1 MSDFTKREL
10 LRVMALTMGAL
21 ALTQPAWSEDQ
32 PIKIGTSMA
41 LSGPLAG
48 GGRQSQLALQ
58 MWVEDV
64 NSRGGLLGRKVEL
77 VTYDDQ
83 GSPAQSPGIFSK
95 LIDLDK
101 ADLLIAPYGTVP
113 AAAVMPLVK
122 ERGRLLIGQIGY
134 QINSKVHH
142 DMWFNNSPWNDAES
156 WVGGFFKLGETVG
169 VKKVAFLAADQEFSQ
184 NILAGAKALAGK
196 AGFETVYEQTYP
208 PTTVD
213 FSAMIRAIRAASPDM
228 VFVASYPADSTA
240 IIRAVNEIG
249 VGSSVKLFGGGMVGL
264 QYASVMQ
271 ALGSQ
276 LNGVVN
282 YHTYV
287 PEKTMAFPGVKEFL
301 DRYAEKAKAAKVETL
316 GYYVAPFSYASG
328 QILEQAVKATGSLDN
343 AELAKYLRTN
353 EVQTIVGPIRW
364 GTDGEWS
371 QPRVVMVQ
379 FRDVKDGDAE
389 QFRQEGK
396 QVIVYPDKYK
406 TGDLVSPLSGAQGR

>member
-1 MSDFTKREL
+1 
-10 LRVMALTMGAL
+10 MGAL

-32 PIKIGTSMA
+32 PIKIGSSMA

-184 NILAGAKALAGK
+184 NILAGAKVLAGK

>member
-32 PIKIGTSMA
+32 PIKIGSSMA

-95 LIDLDK
+95 LIDLDN

>member
-32 PIKIGTSMA
+32 PIKIGSSMA

-184 NILAGAKALAGK
+184 NILAGAKVLAGK

>member
-32 PIKIGTSMA
+32 PIKIGSSMA

-95 LIDLDK
+95 LIDLDN

-184 NILAGAKALAGK
+184 NILAGAKVLAGK

>member
-1 MSDFTKREL
+1 MRGIVLGLGLVLPQT
-10 LRVMALTMGAL
+10 GW
-21 ALTQPAWSEDQ
+21 TQEP

-58 MWVEDV
+58 MWAEDV
-64 NSRGGLLGRKVEL
+64 NARGGMLGRKVEL

-83 GSPAQSPGIFSK
+83 ASPAQTPGIFSK
-95 LIDLDK
+95 LVDLDK
-101 ADLLIAPYGTVP
+101 VNLLIAPYGTVP
-113 AAAVMPLVK
+113 AAAVMPLAK
-122 ERGRLLIGQIGY
+122 ERRLLLVGQIGY
-134 QINSKVHH
+134 QINSKAKH
-142 DMWFNNSPWNDAES
+142 DMWFNNSPWSDAES
-156 WVGGFFKLGETVG
+156 WVGGYFRLGQSVG
-169 VKKVAFLAADQEFSQ
+169 VKRVAFLASDQEFAQ
-184 NILAGAKALAGK
+184 NILAGAKKLAQN

-213 FSAMIRAIRAASPDM
+213 FSSMVRSIRAASPDM
-228 VFVASYPADSTA
+228 VFVASYPADSTG

-249 VGSSVKLFGGGMVGL
+249 IGSSVKLFGGGMVGL

-287 PEKTMAFPGVKEFL
+287 PEKTMAFPGIHEFL
-301 DRYAEKAKAAKVETL
+301 DRFAKRAVAANVETL

-328 QILEQAVKATGSLDN
+328 QILEQAVNATKSLKDDV
-343 AELAKYLRTN
+343 LADYLRKN
-353 EVQTIVGPIRW
+353 EVNTIVGPIRW
-364 GTDGEWS
+364 GADGEWAE
-371 QPRVVMVQ
+371 PRVVMIQ
-379 FRDVKDGDAE
+379 FKDIKDGNVE

-396 QVIVYPDKYK
+396 QVIVEPERFR
-406 TGDLVSPLSGAQGR
+406 TGDLTAPLSKARAR

>member
-32 PIKIGTSMA
+32 PIKIGSSMA

>member
-10 LRVMALTMGAL
+10 LRVMALAMGAL
-21 ALTQPAWSEDQ
+21 ALTPPAWSEDQ

-41 LSGPLAG
+41 LSGSLAA

-142 DMWFNNSPWNDAES
+142 DMWFNNSPWSDAES

-184 NILAGAKALAGK
+184 NILAGAEALAGK

-213 FSAMIRAIRAASPDM
+213 FSAMIRAIRAATPDM

-271 ALGSQ
+271 ALGTQ

-301 DRYAEKAKAAKVETL
+301 DRFAEKAKAAKVETL

-343 AELAKYLRTN
+343 AELAKYLRSN

-406 TGDLVSPLSGAQGR
+406 TGDLVSPLTEAQGR